1 MEPINASTWSPGL
14 RLDRTDR
21 PDGATCLSVDG
32 EIDISSDNHFRT
44 TVMGLVGE
52 PAVRIL
58 LLDVGGLM
66 FIDSNGVTVLVK
78 ARRAAAER
86 GISFSM
92 INVREPIRGLLKILG
107 VYEMLTQESV
117 ISPDRS

>member
-1 MEPINASTWSPGL
+1 
-14 RLDRTDR
+14 
-21 PDGATCLSVDG
+21 
-32 EIDISSDNHFRT
+32 
-44 TVMGLVGE
+44 MGLVGE